1 MKLVWLIARKYF
13 FSRKNPSAVNII
25 TGISLAGYAV
35 GAMALLILLSALNG
49 FEDSIFGGYKNSSPH
64 LKMLPNTGKV
74 FYVRRSMIDSI
85 QRVPGVL
92 GVSIILQDK
101 AIVKYGDQQTVARV
115 RGVDSSF
122 FRVFRVDSLIKAG
135 IPKLVSVSG
144 DIHYAWLSEG
154 LVYRLGL
161 NGNDNYVELL
171 SPDRTSGTVAQT
183 QLNQEVL
190 GVTAM
195 VSLADDDAQNTV
207 IVPLGT
213 AQTLFAREDDL
224 TNFDESDELNPSNI
238 VISNGIGYASELA
251 IRVDGGFG
259 AESTIQKQLFE
270 QFSGD
275 FNVRNLQ
282 EQHPTLHKMF
292 NTEKWFSFAL
302 LAFIL
307 TLISFNLFGSL
318 RMMAIDKQSDLQI
331 LLAMGMRLDQLRRV
345 FIIEGLLVSV
355 LGSILGMGIAVILIW
370 IQQQYGLVKTQST
383 FELVYPVSL
392 RWLDIF
398 LVLGLNALLGFAVS
412 LGIRSLVKIG
422 S

>member
-64 LKMLPNTGKV
+64 LKMVPNSGKV
-74 FYVRRSMIDSI
+74 FQVRKSMLDSI
-85 QRVPGVL
+85 RQVEGVK
-92 GVSIILQDK
+92 SISVILQDK

-115 RGVDSSF
+115 RGVDAEF
-122 FRVFRVDSLIKAG
+122 FKVFRVDSMVKAG
-135 IPKLVSVSG
+135 FPKLVSVSG
-144 DIHYAWLSEG
+144 DVHYAWLSEG

-161 NGNDNYVELL
+161 NGNDNFVELL
-171 SPDRTSGTVAQT
+171 SPDRTSSSVAQT

-195 VSLADDDAQNTV
+195 VQLADDDAQNTV

-213 AQTLFAREDDL
+213 AQMLFAREDD
-224 TNFDESDELNPSNI
+224 EA
-238 VISNGIGYASELA
+238 GYASEVA
-251 IRVDGGFG
+251 IRINGGFG
-259 AESTIQKQLFE
+259 AETGVQTRLLEMFST
-270 QFSGD
+270 D
-275 FNVRNLQ
+275 FDVRNLQ

-307 TLISFNLFGSL
+307 ALISFNLFGSL
-318 RMMAIDKQSDLQI
+318 RMMAIDKQSDLSI
-331 LLAMGMRLDQLRRV
+331 LMAMGMRLKLLRRV
-345 FIIEGLLVSV
+345 FLLEGLLVST
-355 LGSILGMGIAVILIW
+355 LGSILGMVVAVILI
-370 IQQQYGLVKTQST
+370 ILQQTYGWVKTQST
-383 FELVYPVSL
+383 FEMVYPVSL
-392 RWLDIF
+392 RWGDIV
-398 LVLGLNALLGFAVS
+398 LVLLLNALLGILVS
-412 LGIRSLVKIG
+412 LGVRGLVKMRG
-422 S
+422 

>member
-64 LKMLPNTGKV
+64 LKMLPNSGKV
-74 FYVRRSMIDSI
+74 FYVRGSMIDSI
-85 QRVPGVL
+85 ERVKGVK
-92 GVSIILQDK
+92 GVSVILQDK
-101 AIVKYGDQQTVARV
+101 AIIKYGDQQTVARV

-122 FRVFRVDSLIKAG
+122 FRVFRVDSMVKAG
-135 IPKLVSVSG
+135 IPKLLSVSG

-171 SPDRTSGTVAQT
+171 SPDRTSSSVAQT

-207 IVPLGT
+207 IVPLQT
-213 AQTLFAREDDL
+213 AQTLFAREDDSVGL
-224 TNFDESDELNPSNI
+224 
-238 VISNGIGYASELA
+238 GYASELA
-251 IRVDGGFG
+251 IRVEGGFG
-259 AESTIQKQLFE
+259 AEATVQKQLLE
-270 QFSGD
+270 RYSRD
-275 FNVRNLQ
+275 FDVRNLQ

-307 TLISFNLFGSL
+307 ALISFNLFGSL

-331 LLAMGMRLDQLRRV
+331 LLAMGMKLDQLRRV
-345 FIIEGLLVSV
+345 FVIEGLLVSV
-355 LGSILGMGIAVILIW
+355 LGSVLGMGIAVILIW

-392 RWLDIF
+392 RWLDVV
-398 LVLGLNALLGFAVS
+398 LVLSLNALLGFAVS
-412 LGIRSLVKIG
+412 LGVRGLVKMG
-422 S
+422 R

>member
-64 LKMLPNTGKV
+64 LKMVPNSGKV
-74 FYVRRSMIDSI
+74 FHVRKSMLDSI
-85 QRVPGVL
+85 RQVEGVK
-92 GVSIILQDK
+92 SISVILQDK

-115 RGVDSSF
+115 RGVDAEF
-122 FRVFRVDSLIKAG
+122 FKVFRVDSMVKAG
-135 IPKLVSVSG
+135 FPKLVSVSG
-144 DIHYAWLSEG
+144 DVHYAWLSEG

-161 NGNDNYVELL
+161 NGNDNFVELL
-171 SPDRTSGTVAQT
+171 SPDRTSSSVAQT

-195 VSLADDDAQNTV
+195 VQLADDDAQNTV

-213 AQTLFAREDDL
+213 AQMLFAREDD
-224 TNFDESDELNPSNI
+224 EA
-238 VISNGIGYASELA
+238 GYASEVA
-251 IRVDGGFG
+251 IRINGGFG
-259 AESTIQKQLFE
+259 AETGVQTRLLEMFST
-270 QFSGD
+270 D
-275 FNVRNLQ
+275 FDVRNLQ

-307 TLISFNLFGSL
+307 ALISFNLFGSL
-318 RMMAIDKQSDLQI
+318 RMMAIDKQSDLSI
-331 LLAMGMRLDQLRRV
+331 LMAMGMRLKLLRRV
-345 FIIEGLLVSV
+345 FLLEGLLVST
-355 LGSILGMGIAVILIW
+355 LGSILGMVVAVILILL
-370 IQQQYGLVKTQST
+370 QQTYGWVKTQST
-383 FELVYPVSL
+383 FEMVYPVSL
-392 RWLDIF
+392 RWGDMV
-398 LVLGLNALLGFAVS
+398 LVLSLNALLGILVS
-412 LGIRSLVKIG
+412 LGVRGLVKMRG
-422 S
+422 

>member
-85 QRVPGVL
+85 QRVPGVR
-92 GVSIILQDK
+92 GVSVILQDK
-101 AIVKYGDQQTVARV
+101 AIIKYGDQQTVARV

-122 FRVFRVDSLIKAG
+122 FRVFRVDSMVKAG

-144 DIHYAWLSEG
+144 DIQYAWLSEG

-161 NGNDNYVELL
+161 NGNDNYIELL
-171 SPDRTSGTVAQT
+171 SPDRTSGSVAQT

-195 VSLADDDAQNTV
+195 VQLADDDAQNTV
-207 IVPLGT
+207 IVPLQT
-213 AQTLFAREDDL
+213 AQTLFAREDDQ
-224 TNFDESDELNPSNI
+224 
-238 VISNGIGYASELA
+238 VIEEGSVGMGYASELA
-251 IRVDGGFG
+251 IRVEGGFG
-259 AESTIQKQLFE
+259 AESAIKQRLLETYF
-270 QFSGD
+270 GD
-275 FNVRNLQ
+275 FDVRNLR

-307 TLISFNLFGSL
+307 ALISFNLFGSL

-331 LLAMGMRLDQLRRV
+331 LLAMGMRLKLLRRV

-355 LGSILGMGIAVILIW
+355 IGSVLGMLIAIILIW
-370 IQQQYGLVKTQST
+370 VQQHYGLVKTQST

-392 RWLDIF
+392 RWLDIV
-398 LVLGLNALLGFAVS
+398 LVLSLNAMLGFIVS
-412 LGIRSLVKIG
+412 LGVRGLVKMG
-422 S
+422 R

>member
-64 LKMLPNTGKV
+64 LKMVPNSGKV
-74 FYVRRSMIDSI
+74 FHVRKSMLDSI
-85 QRVPGVL
+85 RQVEGVK
-92 GVSIILQDK
+92 SISVILQDK

-115 RGVDSSF
+115 RGVDAEF
-122 FRVFRVDSLIKAG
+122 FKVFRVDSMVKAG
-135 IPKLVSVSG
+135 FPKLVSVSG
-144 DIHYAWLSEG
+144 DVHYAWLSEG

-161 NGNDNYVELL
+161 NGNDNFVELL
-171 SPDRTSGTVAQT
+171 SPDRTSSSVAQT

-195 VSLADDDAQNTV
+195 VQLADDDAQNTV

-213 AQTLFAREDDL
+213 AQMLFAREDD
-224 TNFDESDELNPSNI
+224 EA
-238 VISNGIGYASELA
+238 GYASEVA
-251 IRVDGGFG
+251 IRINGGFG
-259 AESTIQKQLFE
+259 AETGVQTRLLEMFST
-270 QFSGD
+270 D
-275 FNVRNLQ
+275 FDVRNLQ

-307 TLISFNLFGSL
+307 ALISFNLFGSL
-318 RMMAIDKQSDLQI
+318 RMMAIDKQSDLSI
-331 LLAMGMRLDQLRRV
+331 LMAMGMRLRLLRRV
-345 FIIEGLLVSV
+345 FLLEGLLVST
-355 LGSILGMGIAVILIW
+355 LGSILGMVVAVILILL
-370 IQQQYGLVKTQST
+370 QQTYGWVKTQST
-383 FELVYPVSL
+383 FEMVYPVSL
-392 RWLDIF
+392 RWGDMV
-398 LVLGLNALLGFAVS
+398 LVLSLNALLGILVS
-412 LGIRSLVKIG
+412 LGVRGLVKMRG
-422 S
+422 

>member
-64 LKMLPNTGKV
+64 LKMIPNTGKV
-74 FYVRRSMIDSI
+74 FYVRGSMIDSI
-85 QRVPGVL
+85 QGVAGVK
-92 GVSIILQDK
+92 GVSVVLQDK
-101 AIVKYGDQQTVARV
+101 AIIKYGDQQTVARV

-122 FRVFRVDSLIKAG
+122 FRVFRVDSMVKAG
-135 IPKLVSVSG
+135 IPKLLSVSG
-144 DIHYAWLSEG
+144 DMDYAWLSEG

-171 SPDRTSGTVAQT
+171 SPDRTSGSVAQT

-207 IVPLGT
+207 IVPLQT
-213 AQTLFAREDDL
+213 AQTLFAREDDQVL
-224 TNFDESDELNPSNI
+224 EKVS
-238 VISNGIGYASELA
+238 VGMGYASELA
-251 IRVDGGFG
+251 IRVEGGFG
-259 AESTIQKQLFE
+259 TESAIQKQLLERFG
-270 QFSGD
+270 QD
-275 FNVRNLQ
+275 FDVQNLQ

-307 TLISFNLFGSL
+307 ALISFNLFGSL

-331 LLAMGMRLDQLRRV
+331 LLAMGMKLDQLRRV
-345 FIIEGLLVSV
+345 FVIEGLLVSI
-355 LGSILGMGIAVILIW
+355 LGSVLGMGIAVILIW

-392 RWLDIF
+392 RWLDLV

-412 LGIRSLVKIG
+412 LGVRGLVKMG
-422 S
+422 R